1 MVSDHLNLWYNN
13 VFVVI
18 YYIGYILMNNVVL
31 AVDSSPVFMRL
42 GVVLLG
48 DVYYIYSKIS
58 GSFWGGKSANFGFD
72 VIC

>member
-1 MVSDHLNLWYNN
+1 
-13 VFVVI
+13 
-18 YYIGYILMNNVVL
+18 MNNVVL

-58 GSFWGGKSANFGFD
+58 GSF
-72 VIC
+72 

>member
-1 MVSDHLNLWYNN
+1 
-13 VFVVI
+13 
-18 YYIGYILMNNVVL
+18 MNNVVL